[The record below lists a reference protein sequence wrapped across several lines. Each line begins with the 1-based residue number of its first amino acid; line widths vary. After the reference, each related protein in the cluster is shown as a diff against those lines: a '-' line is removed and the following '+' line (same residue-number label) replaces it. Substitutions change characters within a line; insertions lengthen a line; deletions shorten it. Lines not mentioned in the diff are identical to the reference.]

1 MCRQHVLLVLRL
13 GNDLLL
19 RRVYCFSMC
28 VTQDISLETNL
39 LWAPSIKLQIHWY
52 CQHITLMFFMKKR
65 EYHIIHMYFLFRVVH
80 KKSFFNQDLYHSFTT
95 TTIKKK
101 YWVYKFKKGVLNIS
115 NAEYIDLSIWRW
127 YLIHHLIEASSH
139 CFISHRIQLDRISNF
154 VEKNVIDKFIP

>member
-1 MCRQHVLLVLRL
+1 MFLVLRL

-65 EYHIIHMYFLFRVVH
+65 EYHMCTSYLERCTGKASSTRIFII
-80 KKSFFNQDLYHSFTT
+80 
-95 TTIKKK
+95 TIKKK
-101 YWVYKFKKGVLNIS
+101 NWVYKFKKGVLNIS

-154 VEKNVIDKFIP
+154 VEKNVINKFIP

>member
-1 MCRQHVLLVLRL
+1 MFLVVLRL

-28 VTQDISLETNL
+28 VRHSRYFFGNKSFMGPIYKTTDSLILSTYNSNVFYEEKRIS
-39 LWAPSIKLQIHWY
+39 Q
-52 CQHITLMFFMKKR
+52 
-65 EYHIIHMYFLFRVVH
+65 HMYFLFREVH
-80 KKSFFNQDLYHSFTT
+80 KKSFFNQDFHHSFTT

-139 CFISHRIQLDRISNF
+139 CFISHRIKLDRISNF
-154 VEKNVIDKFIP
+154 VEKNVMNKFIP